1 MSSTKTVFI
10 IIGAIIIIP
19 ILYFIYL
26 IHSLA
31 PGTHGSQAS
40 YSFSKSKYEL
50 ETEIDSI
57 ITFDPQV
64 IRKELDPPPE
74 DNYYNK
80 DGYFTIFIKEEEYCF
95 RYYGNSTHW
104 DENTTN
110 SEIFIVAIRSGGIKN
125 SKEKS
130 LKIVEENFV
139 NKLKGQITEWK
150 SFFLKKPAPHSMT

>member
-19 ILYFIYL
+19 ILYFTYL

-80 DGYFTIFIKEEEYCF
+80 DGYFTLISNKVEFCF
-95 RYYGNSTHW
+95 RYYGDSTDW
-104 DENTTN
+104 NKNLND
-110 SEIFIVAIRSGGIKN
+110 SEIFIAHITDYN
-125 SKEKS
+125 SEDLSKKKCLE
-130 LKIVEENFV
+130 LIEENFV
-139 NKLKGQITEWK
+139 NKLKHQITE
-150 SFFLKKPAPHSMT
+150 